1 MDSTILQ
8 FLAAPFVASLILT
21 GIHAYLG
28 VHVVER
34 GVIFVDLSLAQ
45 IAALGATIAI
55 LLPIT
60 GGDPHAP
67 VVYWISL
74 AFTFIGAL
82 VFSTIRSQRA
92 RIPQEAI
99 IGICYAVASA
109 AAILAMSKA
118 TSESEHL
125 KDMLVGNILAVSW
138 PEVGKT
144 AAALRRDRR
153 RSTTSSGSKFLA
165 ISMDHESGRGATG
178 ISIRFWDFLFYAS
191 FGFVVTSSVAIAGVL
206 LVFCYLIVPSV
217 AAMLYADTI
226 GKRLAI
232 GWTMGTIVSA
242 LGVYLSLLL
251 DLPTGATIVCTF
263 GLVLILMARPVT
275 APLDLSAIGLHD
287 VVTAEPK
294 SPTRRSSAIVRHAR
308 RPRRNIKPPRAARD
322 RASRVDP
329 AIARCRIARRSVR
342 RRCWCLLAW
351 SSCYDSPAPMT
362 TAPRSL
368 DVHSAVTP
376 RFATTGRSP
385 RSRRS
390 TRRRCPIWSS
400 ARRRCTARITAPTK
414 CRAAC
419 CSASRPAAV
428 RKTARTVRSRRT
440 TRPAS
445 TRDGSRRRSTS

>member
-1 MDSTILQ
+1 MDSAMLA

-45 IAALGATIAI
+45 IAALGAAIAI

-74 AFTFIGAL
+74 GFTFIGAA
-82 VFSTIRSQRA
+82 VFSTIRGHRA

-138 PEVGKT
+138 NEVFET
-144 AAALRRDRR
+144 AGLYGAIGVFHYIFRK
-153 RSTTSSGSKFLA
+153 KFLA
-165 ISMDHESGRGATG
+165 ISLDHEKAVAAGLSV
-178 ISIRFWDFLFYAS
+178 RFWDFLFYAS

-217 AAMLYADTI
+217 AAMLYADTV
-226 GKRLAI
+226 GRRLAI

-242 LGVYLSLLL
+242 IGVYLSLVL

-263 GLVLILMARPVT
+263 GIVLALMAAVRPLIRRT
-275 APLDLSAIGLHD
+275 SESGDGRAP
-287 VVTAEPK
+287 
-294 SPTRRSSAIVRHAR
+294 VRHAR
-308 RPRRNIKPPRAARD
+308 LSD
-322 RASRVDP
+322 
-329 AIARCRIARRSVR
+329 SV
-342 RRCWCLLAW
+342 
-351 SSCYDSPAPMT
+351 
-362 TAPRSL
+362 
-368 DVHSAVTP
+368 
-376 RFATTGRSP
+376 
-385 RSRRS
+385 
-390 TRRRCPIWSS
+390 
-400 ARRRCTARITAPTK
+400 
-414 CRAAC
+414 
-419 CSASRPAAV
+419 
-428 RKTARTVRSRRT
+428 
-440 TRPAS
+440 
-445 TRDGSRRRSTS
+445 

>member
-1 MDSTILQ
+1 MIETSMLS
-8 FLAAPFVASLILT
+8 FLVAPFVASLILT

-55 LLPIT
+55 LLPIS

-74 AFTFIGAL
+74 AFTFLGAL
-82 VFSTIRSQRA
+82 VFSMIRVKRA

-144 AAALRRDRR
+144 AMLYGAIGLFHFIFRR
-153 RSTTSSGSKFLA
+153 KFLA
-165 ISMDHESGRGATG
+165 ISMDHRRAEEQG
-178 ISIRFWDFLFYAS
+178 ISVKLWDFLFYAS
-191 FGFVVTSSVAIAGVL
+191 FGFVVTSSVSIAGVL

-217 AAMLYADTI
+217 AAMLYADTV

-232 GWTMGTIVSA
+232 GWTMGTVVSA
-242 LGVYLSLLL
+242 VGVYLSLVL

-263 GLVLILMARPVT
+263 GLA
-275 APLDLSAIGLHD
+275 LSI
-287 VVTAEPK
+287 
-294 SPTRRSSAIVRHAR
+294 
-308 RPRRNIKPPRAARD
+308 
-322 RASRVDP
+322 
-329 AIARCRIARRSVR
+329 
-342 RRCWCLLAW
+342 
-351 SSCYDSPAPMT
+351 M
-362 TAPRSL
+362 
-368 DVHSAVTP
+368 
-376 RFATTGRSP
+376 
-385 RSRRS
+385 
-390 TRRRCPIWSS
+390 
-400 ARRRCTARITAPTK
+400 
-414 CRAAC
+414 
-419 CSASRPAAV
+419 AAV
-428 RKTARTVRSRRT
+428 RPLLP
-440 TRPAS
+440 PA
-445 TRDGSRRRSTS
+445 TPRHAVQELRH